1 MMRMRIN
8 ISVDE
13 NLADEL
19 RTLSKMNNR
28 SLSGMVVDIVKDAL
42 ELREDRALAQLANT
56 RDIDGEKTIS
66 HEDFLAMNV

>member
-19 RTLSKMNNR
+19 KILSKINNR
-28 SLSGMVVDIVKDAL
+28 SLSGMVVDMVKDAL
-42 ELREDRALAQLANT
+42 ELREDRVLAQLVNNM
-56 RDIDGEKTIS
+56 DIEGEKTIS
-66 HEDFLAMNV
+66 HEDFLSMNV

>member
-1 MMRMRIN
+1 MRIN

-19 RTLSKMNNR
+19 KALSKINNR
-28 SLSGMVVDIVKDAL
+28 SLSGMVVDMVKDAL
-42 ELREDRALAQLANT
+42 ELREDRALAQLANN

-66 HEDFLAMNV
+66 HEDFLEMNV